1 MIRVH
6 LVKISGEKVTVQG
19 NFSIFFIKNR
29 FMQFMR
35 IFLVFTLH
43 TPKVT
48 VLIKKQKET
57 QEQNLSHHLGYFGTI
72 KAWSTVDNKVLVNI
86 LFYGSGTIVM
96 IVS

>member
-1 MIRVH
+1 M
-6 LVKISGEKVTVQG
+6 
-19 NFSIFFIKNR
+19 
-29 FMQFMR
+29 
-35 IFLVFTLH
+35 
-43 TPKVT
+43 
-48 VLIKKQKET
+48 LIKKQIET